1 MSDSNE
7 SNKPMKSESELEAI
21 RERVVSELKET
32 EGGSIKWHKLEA
44 MEVALD
50 CALEDN
56 DILENLLESWDA

>member
-1 MSDSNE
+1 
-7 SNKPMKSESELEAI
+7 MKSESEVETI

-32 EGGSIKWHKLEA
+32 EGGSTKWHKLEA

-56 DILENLLESWDA
+56 EILENVLENFDA